1 MTIIVC
7 FLRCNCNFHYLC
19 LKPVRF
25 RANIYKLI
33 SLKLIAIPV
42 SHCSLRMF

>member
-7 FLRCNCNFHYLC
+7 FMRCNCNFRYLC

-33 SLKLIAIPV
+33 AIPV